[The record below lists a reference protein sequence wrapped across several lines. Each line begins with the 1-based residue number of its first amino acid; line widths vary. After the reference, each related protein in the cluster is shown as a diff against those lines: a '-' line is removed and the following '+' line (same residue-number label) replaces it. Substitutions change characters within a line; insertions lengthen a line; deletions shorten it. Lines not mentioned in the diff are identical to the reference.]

1 MNRKTLTLTALGAA
15 AVAVPWLLARRRRGE
30 REISA
35 SWIVERPPDEVW
47 QRWRRLDELPRYLR
61 HIESVETL
69 DGRRSRWTAVTPD
82 GRRVEWE
89 AEIVAEEPGR
99 RLAWRSLPG
108 SAVRHSGEIEVI
120 PTPGHGLEDGECVLR
135 AAIAIEGGRLPEA
148 KLAPLTRRAL
158 AEDLRRFKS
167 LVEAGEV
174 PRTEGQ
180 PTGNRR
186 AVDLSNPF

>member
-1 MNRKTLTLTALGAA
+1 MNKKTLTLAALGAA
-15 AVAVPWLLARRRRGE
+15 AVAVPWWLARRRRGE

-35 SWIVERPPDEVW
+35 SWIVERPSEEVW
-47 QRWRRLDELPRYLR
+47 RRWRRLDELPRYLR

-69 DGRRSRWTAVTPD
+69 DGRRSRWTAVTPG

-89 AEIVAEEPGR
+89 AEIVEEDPGR
-99 RLAWRSLPG
+99 RLAWQSLPG
-108 SAVRHSGEIEVI
+108 SPVSHRGEIEVA
-120 PTPGHGLEDGECVLR
+120 PGPGRDPDGECVLR
-135 AAIAIEGGRLPEA
+135 AAIVVEGGTVPEA
-148 KLAPLTRRAL
+148 RLAPLTRRAL

-180 PTGNRR
+180 PTGHRS